1 MGFLSRVPVW
11 AWIVAGGAGAG
22 FIWLREH
29 DARVRAEGRAETLA
43 KQVDS
48 LATEAA
54 VAKLIVVQKDSAVA
68 IQKTV
73 IAAQQKQI
81 EEVAAVAKRQTQIA
95 VNSLRETLDSAQ
107 RIALDQI
114 TEGYDNQLR
123 FKDSLLAAQARL
135 TRLAEEQVAVRD
147 SAYRKLE
154 QASNVVYDA
163 WQVEKK
169 RASPSLASKIVRA
182 IPVVASTVGLTL
194 LISGH
199 N

>member
-1 MGFLSRVPVW
+1 MLAWLRRVPILVYVI
-11 AWIVAGGAGAG
+11 AGGAVAGGL
-22 FIWLREH
+22 WLHEH
-29 DARVRAEGRAETLA
+29 DKRVRAEGRAETLA

-54 VAKLIVVQKDSAVA
+54 LAKLMVVQKDSAVA
-68 IQKTV
+68 IQRTV

-81 EEVAAVAKRQTQIA
+81 EDVAAVARKQTQIA
-95 VNSLRETLDSAQ
+95 VNTLRETLDSAQ

-114 TEGYDNQLR
+114 TEGYENQLR

-135 TRLAEEQVAVRD
+135 TRLAEEQVEVRD

-154 QASNVVYDA
+154 QASTVVYDA

-169 RASPSLASKIVRA
+169 RASPGLVEKA
-182 IPVVASTVGLTL
+182 IRVLPVVASAVGLTL
-194 LISGH
+194 VLT